1 MFKLHD
7 FIPASPQSISESKL
21 NESAGKAEVVYIHP
35 MGRFYTLE
43 FTYPG
48 GKFRE
53 SRFFSET
60 EKEIAAKQGLFKC
73 VPRGL
78 GVPEPMRPTG
88 CPRGFRPP
96 TGGNPSYADSIDFDS
111 DTDAAAL
118 F

>member
-21 NESAGKAEVVYIHP
+21 RETAGKAEVVYIHP

-60 EKEIAAKQGLFKC
+60 EKEIAARQGLFKYK
-73 VPRGL
+73 PADSSAI
-78 GVPEPMRPTG
+78 RPTA
-88 CPRGFRPP
+88 CARIPSPP
-96 TGGNPSYADSIDFDS
+96 GGGKMPFGGYDEDFDDS
-111 DTDAAAL
+111 DAAAL

>member
-21 NESAGKAEVVYIHP
+21 RETAGKAEVVYIHP
-35 MGRFYTLE
+35 LGRFYTLE

-60 EKEIAAKQGLFKC
+60 EKEIGARQGLFQQR
-73 VPRGL
+73 PSY
-78 GVPEPMRPTG
+78 ESTAMRPTS
-88 CPRGFRPP
+88 CQRSFAPP
-96 TGGNPSYADSIDFDS
+96 ATPKTPFGGYDDDFDDS
-111 DTDAAAL
+111 DAAA
-118 F
+118 FF